1 MGLVSKT
8 LTVLLA
14 ISLCACEMK
23 VRRVQTPPPPQPVPV
38 KTEPPPEIASN
49 EPLSIP
55 QTQVRLPSPQPIN
68 PEALATPPVTSPA
81 EGALAH
87 PAHRPSRRPPSAP
100 PPVAPVK
107 PEPPLE
113 TAETPPP
120 APATEAPR
128 PRIEP
133 ALTPQQRRQLNEEI
147 ASRQHKVEQMLVSI
161 TARKLSESE
170 KDSVERIKSFSNLSH
185 QALERG
191 DTQQAGALA
200 DRASLLAQEMT
211 RAQ

>member
-1 MGLVSKT
+1 MGLVFKT
-8 LTVLLA
+8 ITVLFA
-14 ISLCACEMK
+14 ISLCGCEMN
-23 VRRVQTPPPPQPVPV
+23 VRRAQTPPPPQPVPV
-38 KTEPPPEIASN
+38 KTEPPPETALN

-55 QTQVRLPSPQPIN
+55 QTNVRLPSPQPIN
-68 PEALATPPVTSPA
+68 PEALATPPTISPA
-81 EGALAH
+81 EAAGA
-87 PAHRPSRRPPSAP
+87 PTAHRASRRPPTAT

-107 PEPPLE
+107 PEPVE

-133 ALTPQQRRQLNEEI
+133 ALTAEQRRQLNEEI
-147 ASRQHKVEQMLVSI
+147 ASRQHKVEHMLTSI
-161 TARKLSESE
+161 TARRLSEAE
-170 KDSVERIKSFSNLSH
+170 KDSVERIKSFLNLSH

-200 DRASLLAQEMT
+200 ERASLLAQEMT

>member
-8 LTVLLA
+8 VTVLFA
-14 ISLCACEMK
+14 VSLCGCEMK
-23 VRRVQTPPPPQPVPV
+23 LKRAQTPPPPQPVPV
-38 KTEPPPEIASN
+38 KTEPPQETASN

-68 PEALATPPVTSPA
+68 PEAIATPPATLPA
-81 EGALAH
+81 EATAAH
-87 PAHRPSRRPPSAP
+87 PAHRPGRSRPPAGP
-100 PPVAPVK
+100 PLAAPVK
-107 PEPPLE
+107 PEAVE
-113 TAETPPP
+113 TAETPQA
-120 APATEAPR
+120 APAVEAPR

-133 ALTPQQRRQLNEEI
+133 ALPAEQRRQLNEEI
-147 ASRQHKVEQMLVSI
+147 VSRQHKIEQMVAGI
-161 TARKLSESE
+161 TARRLSESE
-170 KDSVERIKSFSNLSH
+170 KRSVERIKSFLNLSH

>member
-8 LTVLLA
+8 LTVLFA

-23 VRRVQTPPPPQPVPV
+23 LRRAQTPPPPQPVPV
-38 KTEPPPEIASN
+38 KTEPPPETASN

-68 PEALATPPVTSPA
+68 PEALATPPATAPA
-81 EGALAH
+81 EAAVAH

-100 PPVAPVK
+100 PSVAPVK
-107 PEPPLE
+107 PEPVE

-120 APATEAPR
+120 APAVEAPR

-133 ALTPQQRRQLNEEI
+133 ALTAQQRRQLNEEI

-161 TARKLSESE
+161 TARRLSDSE
-170 KDSVERIKSFSNLSH
+170 KDSVERIKSFLNLSH

-191 DTQQAGALA
+191 DTQQASALA

>member
-1 MGLVSKT
+1 MGLVFKT
-8 LTVLLA
+8 ITVLFV
-14 ISLCACEMK
+14 ISLCGCEMK
-23 VRRVQTPPPPQPVPV
+23 ARRAQTPPTPRPVPV
-38 KTEPPPEIASN
+38 KAEPPSAIASN

-68 PEALATPPVTSPA
+68 PEAVATPPVTLPSEA
-81 EGALAH
+81 AVAH
-87 PAHRPSRRPPSAP
+87 PAHRPGRR
-100 PPVAPVK
+100 PPVAPPVVTPVK
-107 PEPPLE
+107 PETVE

-120 APATEAPR
+120 APAVEAPR

-133 ALTPQQRRQLNEEI
+133 ALPAQQRRQLNEGI
-147 ASRQHKVEQMLVSI
+147 ASRQHKIEQMVASI
-161 TARKLSESE
+161 SARRLSESE
-170 KDSVERIKSFSNLSH
+170 KRSVERIKSFLNLSH

-211 RAQ
+211 SAQ

>member
-1 MGLVSKT
+1 MGLVFKT
-8 LTVLLA
+8 ITVLFV
-14 ISLCACEMK
+14 ISLCGCEMK
-23 VRRVQTPPPPQPVPV
+23 ARRAQTPPPPHPVPV
-38 KTEPPPEIASN
+38 KAEPPSAIASN

-68 PEALATPPVTSPA
+68 PEAVATPPVTLPA
-81 EGALAH
+81 EAAVAH
-87 PAHRPSRRPPSAP
+87 PSHRPSRRPPVT
-100 PPVAPVK
+100 PPVVTTVK
-107 PEPPLE
+107 PETVE

-120 APATEAPR
+120 APAVEAPR

-133 ALTPQQRRQLNEEI
+133 ALPAEQRRQLNEEI
-147 ASRQHKVEQMLVSI
+147 ASRQHKIEQMVASI
-161 TARKLSESE
+161 SARRLSESE
-170 KDSVERIKSFSNLSH
+170 KRSVERIKSFLNLSH

-211 RAQ
+211 SAQ

>member
-8 LTVLLA
+8 VTVLFA
-14 ISLCACEMK
+14 VSLCGCEMK
-23 VRRVQTPPPPQPVPV
+23 VKRAQTPAPPQPVPV
-38 KTEPPPEIASN
+38 KTEPPQEAASN

-68 PEALATPPVTSPA
+68 PEAIATPPATLPA
-81 EGALAH
+81 EAAGAHA
-87 PAHRPSRRPPSAP
+87 AHRPGRSRPPAVP
-100 PPVAPVK
+100 PLVAPVK
-107 PEPPLE
+107 PEPVE

-120 APATEAPR
+120 APAVEAPR

-133 ALTPQQRRQLNEEI
+133 ALPAEQRRQLNEEI
-147 ASRQHKVEQMLVSI
+147 ASRQHKTEQMVAAI

-170 KDSVERIKSFSNLSH
+170 KRSVERIKSFLNLSH

>member
-8 LTVLLA
+8 ITVLFVIA
-14 ISLCACEMK
+14 LCGCEMK
-23 VRRVQTPPPPQPVPV
+23 VRRAQTPPPPQPVPV
-38 KTEPPPEIASN
+38 KAEPPPEIASN

-68 PEALATPPVTSPA
+68 PEAVATPPVTLPA
-81 EGALAH
+81 EAAVAN
-87 PAHRPSRRPPSAP
+87 PVHRPGRRPPAAP
-100 PPVAPVK
+100 PLVTPVK
-107 PEPPLE
+107 PEAVE

-120 APATEAPR
+120 APAVEAPR

-133 ALTPQQRRQLNEEI
+133 ALPAEQRRQLNEEI
-147 ASRQHKVEQMLVSI
+147 TSRQHKIEQMVASI
-161 TARKLSESE
+161 SARRLSESE
-170 KDSVERIKSFSNLSH
+170 KRSVERIKSFLNLSH

-211 RAQ
+211 SAQ

>member
-1 MGLVSKT
+1 MGLISKT
-8 LTVLLA
+8 ITVLFV

-23 VRRVQTPPPPQPVPV
+23 VKHAQTPPPPQPVPV
-38 KTEPPPEIASN
+38 KAEPPPDIASN

-68 PEALATPPVTSPA
+68 PEAVATPPATLPA
-81 EGALAH
+81 EAAAAR
-87 PAHRPSRRPPSAP
+87 PAHRPGRRPPAAPTSAT
-100 PPVAPVK
+100 PVK
-107 PEPPLE
+107 PEPVE
-113 TAETPPP
+113 TAETPPL
-120 APATEAPR
+120 APAVEAQR

-133 ALTPQQRRQLNEEI
+133 ALPAEQRRQLNEEI
-147 ASRQHKVEQMLVSI
+147 ASRQHKIEQMVAGIS
-161 TARKLSESE
+161 ARRLSESE
-170 KDSVERIKSFSNLSH
+170 KRSVERIKSFLDLSH